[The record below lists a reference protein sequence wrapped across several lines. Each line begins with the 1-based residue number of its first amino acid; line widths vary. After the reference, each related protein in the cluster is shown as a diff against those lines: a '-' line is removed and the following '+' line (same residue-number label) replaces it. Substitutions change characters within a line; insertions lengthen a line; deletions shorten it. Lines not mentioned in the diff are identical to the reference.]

1 MTGILKLVLFAIVI
15 AISKLYRYNLHIR
28 LCVLR
33 DEIYSTWI
41 KHSLEIKGKN
51 IVIRKGAKLDGAK
64 YIKIGNNVTIS
75 RNCLIE
81 TKYSHGGRNYSPLLT
96 IGDSCSFGENCHIT
110 CVGSITIGHHLLTGR
125 RVLISDNNHGTI
137 DAESLKKPPMDRPLA
152 RKGDIVI
159 GNNVWIGENACV
171 LSGVTIGDG
180 AVIAANAVVT
190 HDVPAYSLAA
200 GVPAQIVKT
209 CKLIIKK

>member
-15 AISKLYRYNLHIR
+15 AISKLYRYNLHLR

-41 KHSLEIKGKN
+41 KHTLGIKGKN
-51 IVIRKGAKLDGAK
+51 IVIRKGTKLDGAK
-64 YIKIGNNVTIS
+64 YIEIGNGVTIS

-81 TKYSHGGRNYSPLLT
+81 TKYSHGGRNYSPRLT
-96 IGDSCSFGENCHIT
+96 IGEGCSIGDECHIT

-125 RVLISDNNHGTI
+125 RVLISDNNHGTV
-137 DAESLKKPPMDRPLA
+137 DAKSLKQSPMDRPLDC
-152 RKGDIVI
+152 KGDIVI

-180 AVIAANAVVT
+180 VVIAANAVVT
-190 HDVPAYSLAA
+190 HHVPAYSLVA
-200 GVPAQIVKT
+200 GVPAQIIKT
-209 CKLIIKK
+209 CK